1 MGSVIMQEP
10 NGIGARRK
18 THNTK
23 QLDAERVHSD
33 LDTIIL
39 SKEEKKRGIFMV
51 RLLSLVAFPLL

>member
-1 MGSVIMQEP
+1 MGLAPE
-10 NGIGARRK
+10 GK

-39 SKEEKKRGIFMV
+39 SKEEKKRGTFMV